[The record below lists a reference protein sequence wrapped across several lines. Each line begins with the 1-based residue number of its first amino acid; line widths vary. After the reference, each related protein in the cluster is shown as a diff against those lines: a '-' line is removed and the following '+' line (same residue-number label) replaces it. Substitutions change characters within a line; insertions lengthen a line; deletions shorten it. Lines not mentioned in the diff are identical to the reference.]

1 MDFRSLTT
9 GSSSHKTVTS
19 DVSRILWY
27 YYNDSVGIF
36 YHQTNPYPSNLP
48 KKKKQ
53 RTLFVFCFANELFFV
68 CLYLNHYWT
77 TPLMANFPIPTA
89 ILTSE
94 LTAAHP
100 KLVGGVINVLRNLNW
115 PQVVAAMTFPIC
127 AGKQIINVVQFWKAS
142 KIVSPSSPVLLSLSF
157 SFKNE

>member
-48 KKKKQ
+48 KKKTAYSLRLLLRQ
-53 RTLFVFCFANELFFV
+53 RTLLRLPLPQPLLDYSLDGQLSHSHRYPNLGAHCRSPQVGRRGDQCVEELE
-68 CLYLNHYWT
+68 LAASGGRYD
-77 TPLMANFPIPTA
+77 FPDLCGEADYQCCA
-89 ILTSE
+89 ILE
-94 LTAAHP
+94 
-100 KLVGGVINVLRNLNW
+100 G
-115 PQVVAAMTFPIC
+115 
-127 AGKQIINVVQFWKAS
+127 
-142 KIVSPSSPVLLSLSF
+142 
-157 SFKNE
+157 